1 MDINQ
6 QQAENL
12 DKTSL
17 SDVSQ
22 NKDFEDDDAG
32 IETEEE
38 KIVEPFDP
46 TKIKIDAR
54 QITIDLVLNR
64 IRFGE
69 IELSPDFQRESNIWN
84 DVAKSRLIESM
95 LIRIPLPAFYID
107 ATDENKWVVI
117 DGQQRLT
124 AIKHFVLD
132 EDKFRLF
139 KLEFLT
145 PILRTFFEAEAETRI
160 PPLVFASV
168 MMLKPAFHRWRFK
181 IVRTVVTQFDG
192 KNYDELP
199 RNYQR
204 RISETQITIYLIETG
219 TPEELKFNIF
229 RRINTGGLP
238 LSSQEIRHALN
249 QGKVTKF
256 LEKLAKTEEF
266 KKATVGAVTDKR
278 MAAREAVLRFLAFK
292 ITNFLQYNATDL
304 DTFLNNA
311 MKMMNNMP
319 EKDLENLESD
329 FLKAMTAATDIFGND
344 AFRKRL
350 DKKAGRSPFNKAL
363 FETWAV
369 NLSSLNKNQI
379 ETLRIRK
386 DTLIDGFIELNA
398 DRSFIDSISEGT
410 GAIGRVKY
418 RFSKIQDLIDKVLKA
433 TTKS

>member
-139 KLEFLT
+139 KLEFL
-145 PILRTFFEAEAETRI
+145 
-160 PPLVFASV
+160 
-168 MMLKPAFHRWRFK
+168 
-181 IVRTVVTQFDG
+181 TQFDG

>member
-1 MDINQ
+1 MNADKQKTDILDE
-6 QQAENL
+6 APKDNL
-12 DKTSL
+12 DQ
-17 SDVSQ
+17 D
-22 NKDFEDDDAG
+22 KDSCDNDIG
-32 IETEEE
+32 IEVEEE
-38 KIVEPFDP
+38 EEIVEPFDP

-64 IRFGE
+64 IKFDE

-107 ATDENKWVVI
+107 ATDDNKWVVI

-132 EDKFRLF
+132 KEDRDRFRLS

-145 PILRTFFEAEAETRI
+145 
-160 PPLVFASV
+160 
-168 MMLKPAFHRWRFK
+168 
-181 IVRTVVTQFDG
+181 QFNG
-192 KNYDELP
+192 KSYDEIP

-204 RISETQITIYLIETG
+204 RISETQITIYLIEKG

-256 LEKLAKTEEF
+256 LEKLARTEEF
-266 KKATVGAVTDKR
+266 ANATAKAVPDKR

-292 ITNFLQYNATDL
+292 ITHFFQYSATDL

-311 MKMMNNMP
+311 MKIMNNMKAQ
-319 EKDLENLESD
+319 ELEDLESD
-329 FLKAMTAATDIFGND
+329 FLKAMSAATDIFGND
-344 AFRKRL
+344 AFRKRY
-350 DKKAGRSPFNKAL
+350 DRNAGRSPFNKAL
-363 FETWAV
+363 FEAWAV
-369 NLSSLNKNQI
+369 NLSSLNDNQI
-379 ETLRIRK
+379 ELIKSRK
-386 DTLIDGFIELNA
+386 DILIDEFIKLNG

-410 GAIGRVKY
+410 GSIGRVKY
-418 RFSKIQDLIDKVLKA
+418 RFRKIEELIDKVLKA
-433 TTKS
+433 KQ

>member
-1 MDINQ
+1 MDADKQ
-6 QQAENL
+6 KTENF
-12 DKTSL
+12 DATSFNHL
-17 SDVSQ
+17 GQS
-22 NKDFEDDDAG
+22 KDLEDDLG
-32 IETEEE
+32 IEVEGEQE
-38 KIVEPFDP
+38 IVEPFDP

-64 IRFGE
+64 IKFGE

-84 DVAKSRLIESM
+84 DTAKSRLIESM

-132 EDKFRLF
+132 EDGFRLS

-145 PILRTFFEAEAETRI
+145 
-160 PPLVFASV
+160 
-168 MMLKPAFHRWRFK
+168 
-181 IVRTVVTQFDG
+181 QFDG
-192 KNYDELP
+192 KSHDELP

-204 RISETQITIYLIETG
+204 RISETQITIYLIEKG

-238 LSSQEIRHALN
+238 LSPQEIRHALN

-266 KKATVGAVTDKR
+266 KRATVNAVPDKR

-292 ITNFLQYNATDL
+292 ITRFSQYDATDL

-311 MKMMNNMP
+311 MKIMNNMA
-319 EKDLENLESD
+319 EKDLEILEND
-329 FLKAMTAATDIFGND
+329 FLKAMTAATDIFGKD

-350 DKKAGRSPFNKAL
+350 DRNARKSPFNKAL
-363 FETWAV
+363 FEAWSV
-369 NLSSLNKNQI
+369 NLSELSNNQI
-379 ETLRIRK
+379 ELLRNRK
-386 DTLIDGFIELNA
+386 DIVIDGFIDLNA

-418 RFSKIQDLIDKVLKA
+418 RFSKIQGLINKVLNA
-433 TTKS
+433 EA